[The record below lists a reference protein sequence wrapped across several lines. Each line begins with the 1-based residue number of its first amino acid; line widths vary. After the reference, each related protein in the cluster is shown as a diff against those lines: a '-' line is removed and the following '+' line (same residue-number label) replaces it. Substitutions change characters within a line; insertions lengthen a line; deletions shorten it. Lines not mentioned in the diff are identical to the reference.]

1 MQCFAKDVF
10 YLSYSFYFLLPED
23 TASTVKFINKL
34 MKNNTTPKRNTD
46 AQDNTGR
53 NTGNGIRYHHLIYSL
68 PL

>member
-34 MKNNTTPKRNTD
+34 MKNNTTPKRNN
-46 AQDNTGR
+46 A
-53 NTGNGIRYHHLIYSL
+53 S
-68 PL
+68 